1 MYADF
6 EGQYSDEWRETMID
20 EIMVDTKIRMT
31 KSIAAVKV
39 ELAKIRTGR
48 ATPALLDHVVVSY
61 YGNDVPL
68 NQAAT
73 ISVSDARTLSVQA
86 WEKSMVPTIEK
97 AILESQLGLNPVTA
111 GEVVRI
117 PIPTLTEERRRE
129 MSKLVRSEGE
139 KGKVAIR
146 NIRRDAISHA
156 RDLVKIKDISQDD
169 EKKGVEQIQSRTD
182 EYTADIDAL
191 IKEKEIDIMEV

>member
-1 MYADF
+1 
-6 EGQYSDEWRETMID
+6 MID
-20 EIMVDTKIRMT
+20 DLLEDARTRMK

-73 ISVSDARTLSVQA
+73 ISVSDARTLAVQA

-117 PIPTLTEERRRE
+117 PIPSLTEDRRRE
-129 MSKLVRSEGE
+129 MTKLVRAEGE
-139 KGKVAIR
+139 NGKVAIR
-146 NIRRDAISHA
+146 NVRRDAISHA
-156 RDLVKIKDISQDD
+156 RDLVKNKDIGQDD
-169 EKKGVEQIQSRTD
+169 EKKGVEQIQSLTD
-182 EYTADIDAL
+182 HHTAELDAL
-191 IKEKEIDIMEV
+191 VKEKEIEIMEV

>member
-1 MYADF
+1 
-6 EGQYSDEWRETMID
+6 MIN
-20 EIMVDTKIRMT
+20 EIMADTKTRMK
-31 KSIAAVKV
+31 KSIATVKV

-48 ATPALLDHVVVSY
+48 VSPGLLDHVVVSY

-86 WEKSMVPTIEK
+86 WEKNMVPIIEK

-117 PIPTLTEERRRE
+117 PIPSLTEERRRE
-129 MSKLVRSEGE
+129 MTKLVRTEGE
-139 KGKVAIR
+139 NGKVAIR
-146 NIRRDAISHA
+146 NIRRDAISQA
-156 RDLVKIKDISQDD
+156 RDLVKSKDIGQDD
-169 EKKGVEQIQSRTD
+169 EKKGVEQIQSLTD
-182 EYTADIDAL
+182 QYTVEIDVL
-191 IKEKEIDIMEV
+191 IKEKEAEIMEV

>member
-1 MYADF
+1 
-6 EGQYSDEWRETMID
+6 MID
-20 EIMVDTKIRMT
+20 DIMDDTRTRMK

-73 ISVSDARTLSVQA
+73 IGVSDARTLSVQA

-111 GEVVRI
+111 GEVIRI

-129 MSKLVRSEGE
+129 MTKLVRIEGE
-139 KGKVAIR
+139 NGKVAIR
-146 NIRRDAISHA
+146 NIRRDAIGHV
-156 RDLVKIKDISQDD
+156 RDLVKNKDISQDD
-169 EKKGVEQIQSRTD
+169 EKKGVEQIQLLTD
-182 EYTADIDAL
+182 QNTAQIDVL
-191 IKEKEIDIMEV
+191 INEKEVEIMEV

>member
-1 MYADF
+1 
-6 EGQYSDEWRETMID
+6 
-20 EIMVDTKIRMT
+20 
-31 KSIAAVKV
+31 
-39 ELAKIRTGR
+39 
-48 ATPALLDHVVVSY
+48 VVSY

-86 WEKSMVPTIEK
+86 WEKNMVPTIEK

-117 PIPTLTEERRRE
+117 PIPALTEERRRE
-129 MSKLVRSEGE
+129 MTKLVRTEGE
-139 KGKVAIR
+139 NGKVAVR

-156 RDLVKIKDISQDD
+156 RDLVKSKDIGQDD
-169 EKKGVEQIQSRTD
+169 EKKGVEQIQSLTD
-182 EYTADIDAL
+182 KYTAENDAL
-191 IKEKEIDIMEV
+191 IKEKEAEIMEV

>member
-1 MYADF
+1 
-6 EGQYSDEWRETMID
+6 MID
-20 EIMVDTKIRMT
+20 ENMLDVKTRMK

-48 ATPALLDHVVVSY
+48 ATPALLAHVVVNY
-61 YGNDVPL
+61 YGSDVAL

-97 AILESQLGLNPVTA
+97 AILKSQLGLNPVTA
-111 GEVVRI
+111 GEVMRI
-117 PIPTLTEERRRE
+117 PIPPLTEERRRE

-169 EKKGVEQIQSRTD
+169 EKKGVEQIQSLTD
-182 EYTADIDAL
+182 QYTADIDAL

>member
-1 MYADF
+1 
-6 EGQYSDEWRETMID
+6 MID
-20 EIMVDTKIRMT
+20 EIMADTKTRMK

-48 ATPALLDHVVVSY
+48 AAPGLLDHVVVSY

-86 WEKSMVPTIEK
+86 WEKNMVPTIEK

-117 PIPTLTEERRRE
+117 PIPSLTEERRRE
-129 MSKLVRSEGE
+129 MTKLVRTEGE
-139 KGKVAIR
+139 NGKVAIR
-146 NIRRDAISHA
+146 NIRRDAISQT
-156 RDLVKIKDISQDD
+156 RDLVKSKDIGQDD
-169 EKKGVEQIQSRTD
+169 EKKGVEHIQSLTD
-182 EYTADIDAL
+182 QYTVEIDVQ
-191 IKEKEIDIMEV
+191 IKEKEAEIMEV

>member
-1 MYADF
+1 
-6 EGQYSDEWRETMID
+6 MID
-20 EIMVDTKIRMT
+20 EIIVDTKIRMT

-169 EKKGVEQIQSRTD
+169 EKKGVEQIQSCTD
-182 EYTADIDAL
+182 QYTAEIDAL

>member
-1 MYADF
+1 
-6 EGQYSDEWRETMID
+6 MID

-139 KGKVAIR
+139 NGKVAIR

-169 EKKGVEQIQSRTD
+169 EKKGVEQIQSLTD
-182 EYTADIDAL
+182 QYTADIDAQ
-191 IKEKEIDIMEV
+191 IKVKEFDIMEV